1 MNISTEQKLIRELFN
16 ESSESNPVVT
26 TEQDRFHLEDYVQYQ
41 NKPGIIVATIKG
53 ESESGIQQ
61 LPIGAVDNFRFMK
74 ITDENAI
81 INQNKNN
88 GKPYDSI
95 LQEYES
101 SKNEIID
108 QWKKNNT
115 SKLEQLKQKYGDR
128 FLGVDIIQNEK
139 KIQHK
144 ETPEEKEERI
154 ENGDKENVDEGIFR
168 AALGKVSDKMDA
180 AKKKASDAI
189 NKVKTNIHDTFAES
203 EAVKKLISAIAEAK
217 KIHKGIENEE
227 KVKIIVSIE
236 NSRIL
241 TTAISY
247 DDVGGNSLIFICD
260 PQERNKES
268 GLNLAELRKILRDQM
283 KIDRLSRSVD
293 HIYCGLDPEKYPVLK
308 NKEDKQDEEQK
319 KIFDQ
324 MGVSGSTISKKDNI
338 QIMDNRPMKDIKYDK
353 DYIVI
358 NYGKTRQEQE
368 KQDKEDNLFT

>member
-1 MNISTEQKLIRELFN
+1 MNISTEQKLLRDLFN

-144 ETPEEKEERI
+144 ETQEEKE
-154 ENGDKENVDEGIFR
+154 
-168 AALGKVSDKMDA
+168 
-180 AKKKASDAI
+180 AKKELKEEESFKDDQEFNDEDHERDVNNQDKNEQQNKQKA
-189 NKVKTNIHDTFAES
+189 
-203 EAVKKLISAIAEAK
+203 
-217 KIHKGIENEE
+217 EE
-227 KVKIIVSIE
+227 
-236 NSRIL
+236 R
-241 TTAISY
+241 
-247 DDVGGNSLIFICD
+247 
-260 PQERNKES
+260 
-268 GLNLAELRKILRDQM
+268 
-283 KIDRLSRSVD
+283 
-293 HIYCGLDPEKYPVLK
+293 
-308 NKEDKQDEEQK
+308 KEDKIINEKRDYYTKLKENIGKRQGNDVKEQ
-319 KIFDQ
+319 F
-324 MGVSGSTISKKDNI
+324 SSL
-338 QIMDNRPMKDIKYDK
+338 
-353 DYIVI
+353 IVI
-358 NYGKTRQEQE
+358 IEKVIEE
-368 KQDKEDNLFT
+368 KQLRLEKSGEILKNYIFKIGLDRESVGVKTK